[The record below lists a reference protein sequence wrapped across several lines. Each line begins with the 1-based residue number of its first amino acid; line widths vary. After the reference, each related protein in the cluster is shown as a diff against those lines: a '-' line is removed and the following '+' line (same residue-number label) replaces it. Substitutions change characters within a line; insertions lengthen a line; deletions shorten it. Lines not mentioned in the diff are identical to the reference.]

1 MNMYVKYIYIHYVYK
16 VQLSTY
22 PHTKFDIFISDCL
35 HIESYSWYGG
45 HGLAQLQF
53 VKYSYSVLR
62 LQTQKLLQV
71 TTLFQVENTRENVK
85 MYTMN
90 SFLILQN
97 ESLFT
102 SKILPASNQQTITL
116 LIYIQMSTKFST
128 QEYFHEE
135 KKNSQDEKVII
146 LIIVCKADNS

>member
-62 LQTQKLLQV
+62 LQTQKLSQV

-128 QEYFHEE
+128 QEYFHKK

>member
-62 LQTQKLLQV
+62 LQTQKLSQV

-85 MYTMN
+85 IYTMN

-97 ESLFT
+97 DSLFT
-102 SKILPASNQQTITL
+102 SKILPDSNQQTITL
-116 LIYIQMSTKFST
+116 LIYIQMSTEFST
-128 QEYFHEE
+128 QEYFHV

>member
-62 LQTQKLLQV
+62 LQTQKLSQV

-128 QEYFHEE
+128 QEYFHE

>member
-62 LQTQKLLQV
+62 LQTQKLSQV

-85 MYTMN
+85 IYTMN

-97 ESLFT
+97 DSLFT
-102 SKILPASNQQTITL
+102 SKILPESNQQTITL

-128 QEYFHEE
+128 QEYFHE

>member
-62 LQTQKLLQV
+62 LQTQKLSQV

-97 ESLFT
+97 DSLFT
-102 SKILPASNQQTITL
+102 SKILPDSNQQTITL
-116 LIYIQMSTKFST
+116 LIYIQMSTEFST
-128 QEYFHEE
+128 QEYFHG
-135 KKNSQDEKVII
+135 KKNSKDEKVII

>member
-62 LQTQKLLQV
+62 LQTQKLSQV

-85 MYTMN
+85 IYTMN

-97 ESLFT
+97 DSLFT
-102 SKILPASNQQTITL
+102 SKILPESNQQTITL
-116 LIYIQMSTKFST
+116 LIYIQMSTEFST
-128 QEYFHEE
+128 QEYFHG
-135 KKNSQDEKVII
+135 KKNSPR
-146 LIIVCKADNS
+146 

>member
-62 LQTQKLLQV
+62 LQTQKLSQV

-97 ESLFT
+97 DSLFT
-102 SKILPASNQQTITL
+102 SKILPDSNQQTITL

-128 QEYFHEE
+128 QEYFHE

>member
-62 LQTQKLLQV
+62 LQTQKLSQV
-71 TTLFQVENTRENVK
+71 TTLFQVENTKENVK
-85 MYTMN
+85 IYTMN

-97 ESLFT
+97 DSLFT
-102 SKILPASNQQTITL
+102 SKILPESNQQTITL
-116 LIYIQMSTKFST
+116 LIYIQMSTEFST
-128 QEYFHEE
+128 QEYFHG
-135 KKNSQDEKVII
+135 KKKSQDEKVII

>member
-62 LQTQKLLQV
+62 LQTQKLSQV

-85 MYTMN
+85 IYTMN

-97 ESLFT
+97 DSLFT
-102 SKILPASNQQTITL
+102 SKILPESNQQTITL
-116 LIYIQMSTKFST
+116 LIYKQMSTEFST
-128 QEYFHEE
+128 QEYFHE

>member
-62 LQTQKLLQV
+62 LQTQKLSQV

-85 MYTMN
+85 IYTMN

-97 ESLFT
+97 DSLFT
-102 SKILPASNQQTITL
+102 SKILPDSNQQTITL

-128 QEYFHEE
+128 QEYFHE

>member
-62 LQTQKLLQV
+62 LQTLE
-71 TTLFQVENTRENVK
+71 TLAGYNIISSRKYQRE
-85 MYTMN
+85 
-90 SFLILQN
+90 
-97 ESLFT
+97 
-102 SKILPASNQQTITL
+102 
-116 LIYIQMSTKFST
+116 
-128 QEYFHEE
+128 
-135 KKNSQDEKVII
+135 
-146 LIIVCKADNS
+146 C

>member
-62 LQTQKLLQV
+62 LQTQKLSQV

-85 MYTMN
+85 IYTMN

-97 ESLFT
+97 DSLFT
-102 SKILPASNQQTITL
+102 SKILPESNQQTITL
-116 LIYIQMSTKFST
+116 LIYIQMSTEFST
-128 QEYFHEE
+128 QEYFHG

-146 LIIVCKADNS
+146 LIIVCKVDNS

>member
-35 HIESYSWYGG
+35 HVESYSWYGG

-62 LQTQKLLQV
+62 LQT
-71 TTLFQVENTRENVK
+71 
-85 MYTMN
+85 
-90 SFLILQN
+90 
-97 ESLFT
+97 
-102 SKILPASNQQTITL
+102 
-116 LIYIQMSTKFST
+116 
-128 QEYFHEE
+128 
-135 KKNSQDEKVII
+135 
-146 LIIVCKADNS
+146 